1 MRCGYHGFLY
11 DATGACIW
19 APGQTNVPP
28 DARVRTYPLCERHGY
43 IWIWMGAPARADKS
57 AVPDF
62 HWNDDPAWAATG
74 ARLPVGCHYMLL
86 VDNQMRDCERSRR
99 WSAAVVEFCA
109 DGGDNKAVINGWIDK
124 WMPLATKAI
133 AGYCAALPGS
143 DGIADAALGRVR
155 AYHRSLA
162 TSI

>member
-1 MRCGYHGFLY
+1 MILHGYWRSGAAYRVRIALALKGLNY
-11 DATGACIW
+11 DQQGVDLRTGAQRSE
-19 APGQTNVPP
+19 AFVALNLVAKPAADETLRELGTA
-28 DARVRTYPLCERHGY
+28 ARHFG
-43 IWIWMGAPARADKS
+43 D
-57 AVPDF
+57 
-62 HWNDDPAWAATG
+62 H
-74 ARLPVGCHYMLL
+74 LL
-86 VDNQMRDCERSRR
+86 ALLIDNQMRDCERSRR

-133 AGYCAALPGS
+133 ADYCAVLPES